1 MEDDSLFDRVLHAFK
16 HKSADIP
23 EEPAESGPV
32 APEKTEPAAAP
43 APQGVPLPPTKS
55 EGELMLIK
63 TDEPTAA
70 VIMAIISDQIKI
82 PLNRLS
88 FKSIKLLPEAKK

>member
-1 MEDDSLFDRVLHAFK
+1 MVDDSLFDRVINAFK
-16 HKSADIP
+16 HRQTDSP
-23 EEPAESGPV
+23 EETAAPV
-32 APEKTEPAAAP
+32 KTETSAATA
-43 APQGVPLPPTKS
+43 AQGAPLPATKS

-70 VIMAIISDQIKI
+70 VIMAILSNQIKI

-88 FKSIKLLPEAKK
+88 FKSIKLLGEANK